1 MFVGKREVGMPSK
14 QHGFSL
20 IEIMISFIL
29 IGVGALGLV
38 KLQAY
43 IELRADYA
51 MHSIEALNLAEQKLE
66 WFRTRG
72 GYFCSPPSMPA
83 ANFDT
88 NIVSGGRYYA
98 PPLYTLSWSVP
109 TATLSGA
116 LKTIHMEALWQD
128 RHGKIQSVELKTM
141 ISKHSEFD

>member
-1 MFVGKREVGMPSK
+1 MHNK
-14 QHGFSL
+14 QRGFSL
-20 IEIMISFIL
+20 IEVMISFVL

-43 IELRADYA
+43 IEQRADYA

-72 GYFCSPPSMPA
+72 ASSALPTMPS

-88 NIVSGGRYYA
+88 SIVSGNDA
-98 PPLYTLSWSVP
+98 SHPLYTLSWSVP
-109 TATLSGA
+109 AVNLSGA
-116 LKTIHMEALWQD
+116 LKTIHIEASWKD
-128 RHGKIQSVELKTM
+128 RHGETQSVELKTM

>member
-1 MFVGKREVGMPSK
+1 MHNK
-14 QHGFSL
+14 QRGFSL
-20 IEIMISFIL
+20 IEVMISFVL

-43 IELRADYA
+43 IEQRADYA

-72 GYFCSPPSMPA
+72 ASSALPTMPA

-88 NIVSGGRYYA
+88 NIVSGNDVSH
-98 PPLYTLSWSVP
+98 PSYTLSWDVSNASGV
-109 TATLSGA
+109 LSSA
-116 LKTIHMEALWQD
+116 LKNIRIEASWMD
-128 RHGKIQSVELKTM
+128 RHGETQSIELKTM

>member
-1 MFVGKREVGMPSK
+1 MQSK
-14 QHGFSL
+14 QCGFSL
-20 IEIMISFIL
+20 IEVMISFLL

-43 IELRADYA
+43 IELRADHA

-72 GYFCSPPSMPA
+72 ALSAVPSMPA

-88 NIVSGGRYYA
+88 SIVSGEDTTH
-98 PPLYTLSWSVP
+98 PLYTLSWSVP
-109 TATLSGA
+109 AATLSGA
-116 LKTIHMEALWQD
+116 LKTIHIEALWQD
-128 RHGKIQSVELKTM
+128 RHGETQSVELKTM

>member
-1 MFVGKREVGMPSK
+1 MHNK
-14 QHGFSL
+14 QCGFSL
-20 IEIMISFIL
+20 IEVMISFVL

-43 IELRADYA
+43 IEQRADYA

-72 GYFCSPPSMPA
+72 ASSALPTMPA

-88 NIVSGGRYYA
+88 NIVSGNDVSH
-98 PPLYTLSWSVP
+98 PSYTLSWDVSNASGV
-109 TATLSGA
+109 LSSA
-116 LKTIHMEALWQD
+116 LKNIRIEASWMD
-128 RHGKIQSVELKTM
+128 RHGETQSIELKTM

>member
-1 MFVGKREVGMPSK
+1 MHNK
-14 QHGFSL
+14 QRGFSL
-20 IEIMISFIL
+20 IEVMISFVL

-43 IELRADYA
+43 IEQRADYA
-51 MHSIEALNLAEQKLE
+51 MYSIEALNLAEQKLE

-72 GYFCSPPSMPA
+72 ASSALPTMPA

-88 NIVSGGRYYA
+88 NIVSGNDVSH
-98 PPLYTLSWSVP
+98 PLYTLSWSVP
-109 TATLSGA
+109 AATLSGA
-116 LKTIHMEALWQD
+116 LKTIHIEALWQD
-128 RHGKIQSVELKTM
+128 RHGETQSVELKTM

>member
-1 MFVGKREVGMPSK
+1 MHNK
-14 QHGFSL
+14 QRGFSL
-20 IEIMISFIL
+20 IEVMISFVL

-43 IELRADYA
+43 IEQRADYA

-72 GYFCSPPSMPA
+72 ASSVLPTMPA

-88 NIVSGGRYYA
+88 NIVSGNDVSH
-98 PPLYTLSWSVP
+98 PLYTLSWSVP
-109 TATLSGA
+109 AATLSGA
-116 LKTIHMEALWQD
+116 LKTIHIEALWQD
-128 RHGKIQSVELKTM
+128 RHGETQSVELKTM